1 MKNFLLKFIKQKNIN
16 LNTNLKFENLK
27 KKYEIKKIFNIFSND
42 LNNCQIR
49 FIGGCVRK
57 ALSNENVDDI
67 DLAVD
72 LTPEEVKL
80 ILKNN
85 NIKFFETGIEH
96 GTITAKINNEKF
108 EITSLRRDIKSYGR
122 HADVEFTKKWYEDA
136 ARRDFSINC
145 IYADLEGNLYD
156 PFEGKKDLKNGKVK
170 FIGNAEN
177 RIREDYLRVLRYI
190 RFFLDYSNQPH
201 DLDIQKQIL
210 KNISGI
216 NKISKER
223 LLSELEK
230 IFKSKNIFKINDDE
244 FLVKILNL
252 VFPELKNIRL
262 LEKLNDQALEILQSK
277 DFLFWLSILIIDE
290 TDNTDYFLYK
300 YKLSNNDKRRMIRN
314 IASEHKKD
322 ENETSHYAEE
332 PNDFL
337 DQEELPQVK
346 EKLAESGEQRR
357 QALLRLGAR
366 ILDSDIGKKMDLNTF
381 ILNRIVIAEL
391 IKVNEL
397 EGVEKTEISEGINRY
412 TIGTYTSIQGAMLKL
427 NKLTNQGYKG
437 SYIISFYEGKQISIK
452 KAKQLIG
459 F

>member
-27 KKYEIKKIFNIFSND
+27 KKHEIKKIFNIFSND

-96 GTITAKINNEKF
+96 GTITAKINNEKL

-201 DLDIQKQIL
+201 DLDIQKKIL

-223 LLSELEK
+223 LLNELEK

-252 VFPELKNIRL
+252 VFPELKNIHL

-300 YKLSNNDKRRMIRN
+300 YKLSNNDKKRIKFLYQN
-314 IASEHKKD
+314 YPKLSDNNFFSEKNFHKLVYYNDKSLVIDLIDFKICVSKKD
-322 ENETSHYAEE
+322 ITKMIKLKKLIIETNKPIFPIKAKNLIEE
-332 PNDFL
+332 YNLKEGKELGTKLKKIEDVWVQNNFKITN
-337 DQEELPQVK
+337 QEV
-346 EKLAESGEQRR
+346 
-357 QALLRLGAR
+357 
-366 ILDSDIGKKMDLNTF
+366 
-381 ILNRIVIAEL
+381 NRI
-391 IKVNEL
+391 
-397 EGVEKTEISEGINRY
+397 IN
-412 TIGTYTSIQGAMLKL
+412 
-427 NKLTNQGYKG
+427 N
-437 SYIISFYEGKQISIK
+437 
-452 KAKQLIG
+452 
-459 F
+459 

>member
-16 LNTNLKFENLK
+16 LNTNIKFENLK

-57 ALSNENVDDI
+57 ALSNENIDDI

-96 GTITAKINNEKF
+96 GTITAKINNEKL

-201 DLDIQKQIL
+201 DLDIQKKIL

-223 LLSELEK
+223 LLNELEK

-252 VFPELKNIRL
+252 VFPELKNIHL

-300 YKLSNNDKRRMIRN
+300 YKLSNNDKKRVKFLYQN
-314 IASEHKKD
+314 YPKLSDNNFFSEKNFHKLVYYNDKSLVIDLIDFKICVSKKD
-322 ENETSHYAEE
+322 ITKMIKLKKLIIETNKPIFPIKAKNLIDEYNLKEGRE
-332 PNDFL
+332 LGTKLKKIEDVWVQNNFKITN
-337 DQEELPQVK
+337 QEV
-346 EKLAESGEQRR
+346 
-357 QALLRLGAR
+357 
-366 ILDSDIGKKMDLNTF
+366 
-381 ILNRIVIAEL
+381 NRI
-391 IKVNEL
+391 
-397 EGVEKTEISEGINRY
+397 IN
-412 TIGTYTSIQGAMLKL
+412 
-427 NKLTNQGYKG
+427 N
-437 SYIISFYEGKQISIK
+437 
-452 KAKQLIG
+452 
-459 F
+459 

>member
-57 ALSNENVDDI
+57 ALSNENIDDI

-96 GTITAKINNEKF
+96 GTITAKINNEKL

-201 DLDIQKQIL
+201 DLDIQKKIL

-230 IFKSKNIFKINDDE
+230 IFRSKNIFKINDDE
-244 FLVKILNL
+244 FLKKILNL
-252 VFPELKNIRL
+252 VFPELKNIHL

-300 YKLSNNDKRRMIRN
+300 YKLSNIDKRRIKFLYQN
-314 IASEHKKD
+314 YQNLSDNNFFSEKNLHKLVYYNDKSLVIDLIDFKICVSKKD
-322 ENETSHYAEE
+322 ITKMIKLKKSIIETNKPIFPIKAKNLIEE
-332 PNDFL
+332 YNLKEGKELGTKLKKIEDIWVQNNFKITN
-337 DQEELPQVK
+337 QEV
-346 EKLAESGEQRR
+346 
-357 QALLRLGAR
+357 
-366 ILDSDIGKKMDLNTF
+366 
-381 ILNRIVIAEL
+381 NRI
-391 IKVNEL
+391 
-397 EGVEKTEISEGINRY
+397 IN
-412 TIGTYTSIQGAMLKL
+412 
-427 NKLTNQGYKG
+427 N
-437 SYIISFYEGKQISIK
+437 
-452 KAKQLIG
+452 
-459 F
+459 

>member
-57 ALSNENVDDI
+57 ALSNENIDDI

-96 GTITAKINNEKF
+96 GTITAKINNEKL

-201 DLDIQKQIL
+201 DLDIQKKIL

-223 LLSELEK
+223 LLNELEK

-252 VFPELKNIRL
+252 VFPELKNIHL
-262 LEKLNDQALEILQSK
+262 LKKLNDQALEILQSK

-300 YKLSNNDKRRMIRN
+300 YKLSNSDKKRIKFLYQNYPKLSDNNFFSEKNFHKLVYYNDKSLVIDL
-314 IASEHKKD
+314 IDFKICVSKKD
-322 ENETSHYAEE
+322 ITKMIKLKKLIIETNKPIFPIKAKNLIDEYNLKEGRE
-332 PNDFL
+332 LGTKLKKIEDVWVQNNFKITN
-337 DQEELPQVK
+337 QEV
-346 EKLAESGEQRR
+346 
-357 QALLRLGAR
+357 
-366 ILDSDIGKKMDLNTF
+366 
-381 ILNRIVIAEL
+381 NRI
-391 IKVNEL
+391 
-397 EGVEKTEISEGINRY
+397 IN
-412 TIGTYTSIQGAMLKL
+412 
-427 NKLTNQGYKG
+427 N
-437 SYIISFYEGKQISIK
+437 
-452 KAKQLIG
+452 
-459 F
+459 

>member
-27 KKYEIKKIFNIFSND
+27 KKYEIKKIFNIFSNN

-57 ALSNENVDDI
+57 ALSNENIDDI

-96 GTITAKINNEKF
+96 GTITAKINNEKL

-201 DLDIQKQIL
+201 DLDIQKKIL

-223 LLSELEK
+223 LLNELEK

-252 VFPELKNIRL
+252 VFPELKNIHL

-290 TDNTDYFLYK
+290 TDNADYFLYK
-300 YKLSNNDKRRMIRN
+300 YKLSNNDKKRIKFLYQN
-314 IASEHKKD
+314 YPKLSDSNFFSEKNFHKLVYYNDKSLVIDLIDFKICVSKKD
-322 ENETSHYAEE
+322 ITKMIKLKKLIIETNKPIFPIKAKNLIEE
-332 PNDFL
+332 YNLKEGKELGTKLKKIEDIWVQNNFKITN
-337 DQEELPQVK
+337 QEV
-346 EKLAESGEQRR
+346 
-357 QALLRLGAR
+357 
-366 ILDSDIGKKMDLNTF
+366 
-381 ILNRIVIAEL
+381 NRI
-391 IKVNEL
+391 
-397 EGVEKTEISEGINRY
+397 IN
-412 TIGTYTSIQGAMLKL
+412 
-427 NKLTNQGYKG
+427 N
-437 SYIISFYEGKQISIK
+437 
-452 KAKQLIG
+452 
-459 F
+459 

>member
-57 ALSNENVDDI
+57 ALSNENIDDI

-96 GTITAKINNEKF
+96 GTITAKINNEKL

-201 DLDIQKQIL
+201 DLDIQKKIL

-223 LLSELEK
+223 LLNELEK

-252 VFPELKNIRL
+252 VFPELKNIHL
-262 LEKLNDQALEILQSK
+262 LKKLNDQALEILQSK

-300 YKLSNNDKRRMIRN
+300 YKLSNNDKKRVKFLYQN
-314 IASEHKKD
+314 YPKLSDNNFFSEKNFHKLVYYNDKSLVIDLIDFKICVSKKD
-322 ENETSHYAEE
+322 ITKMIKLKKLIIETNKPIFPIKAKNLIEE
-332 PNDFL
+332 YNLKEGRELGTKLKKIEDVWVQNNFKITN
-337 DQEELPQVK
+337 QEV
-346 EKLAESGEQRR
+346 
-357 QALLRLGAR
+357 
-366 ILDSDIGKKMDLNTF
+366 
-381 ILNRIVIAEL
+381 NRI
-391 IKVNEL
+391 
-397 EGVEKTEISEGINRY
+397 IN
-412 TIGTYTSIQGAMLKL
+412 
-427 NKLTNQGYKG
+427 N
-437 SYIISFYEGKQISIK
+437 
-452 KAKQLIG
+452 
-459 F
+459 

>member
-201 DLDIQKQIL
+201 DLDIQKKIL

-223 LLSELEK
+223 LLNELEK
-230 IFKSKNIFKINDDE
+230 IFRSKNIFKINDDE
-244 FLVKILNL
+244 FLKKILHL
-252 VFPELKNIRL
+252 VFPELKNIHL

-300 YKLSNNDKRRMIRN
+300 YKLSNNDKKRIKFLYQN
-314 IASEHKKD
+314 YPNLSDNNFFSEKNFHKLVYYNDKSLVIDLIDFKICVSKKD
-322 ENETSHYAEE
+322 ITKMIKLKKLIIETNKPIFPIKAKNLIEE
-332 PNDFL
+332 YNLKEGKELGTKLKKIEDIWVQNNFKITN
-337 DQEELPQVK
+337 QEV
-346 EKLAESGEQRR
+346 
-357 QALLRLGAR
+357 
-366 ILDSDIGKKMDLNTF
+366 
-381 ILNRIVIAEL
+381 NRI
-391 IKVNEL
+391 
-397 EGVEKTEISEGINRY
+397 IN
-412 TIGTYTSIQGAMLKL
+412 
-427 NKLTNQGYKG
+427 N
-437 SYIISFYEGKQISIK
+437 
-452 KAKQLIG
+452 
-459 F
+459 

>member
-57 ALSNENVDDI
+57 ALSNENIDDI

-96 GTITAKINNEKF
+96 GTITAKINNEKL

-201 DLDIQKQIL
+201 DLDIQKKIL

-223 LLSELEK
+223 LLNELEK

-252 VFPELKNIRL
+252 VFPELKNIHL

-300 YKLSNNDKRRMIRN
+300 YKLSNNDKKRIKFLYQN
-314 IASEHKKD
+314 YPKLSDNNFFSEKNFHKLVYYNDKSLVIDLIDFKICVSKKD
-322 ENETSHYAEE
+322 ITKMIKLKKLIIETNKPIFPIKAKNLIEE
-332 PNDFL
+332 YNLKEGRELGTKLKKIEDVWVQNNFKITN
-337 DQEELPQVK
+337 QEV
-346 EKLAESGEQRR
+346 
-357 QALLRLGAR
+357 
-366 ILDSDIGKKMDLNTF
+366 
-381 ILNRIVIAEL
+381 NRI
-391 IKVNEL
+391 
-397 EGVEKTEISEGINRY
+397 IN
-412 TIGTYTSIQGAMLKL
+412 
-427 NKLTNQGYKG
+427 N
-437 SYIISFYEGKQISIK
+437 
-452 KAKQLIG
+452 
-459 F
+459 

>member
-85 NIKFFETGIEH
+85 KIKFFETGIEH

-201 DLDIQKQIL
+201 DLDIQKKIL

-223 LLSELEK
+223 LLNELEK
-230 IFKSKNIFKINDDE
+230 IFRSKNIFKINDDE

-300 YKLSNNDKRRMIRN
+300 YKLSNNDKKRIKFLYQN
-314 IASEHKKD
+314 YPKLSDNNFFSEKNFHKLVYYNDKSLVTDLIDFKICVSKKD
-322 ENETSHYAEE
+322 ITKMIKLKKLIIETNKPIFPIKAKS
-332 PNDFL
+332 
-337 DQEELPQVK
+337 
-346 EKLAESGEQRR
+346 
-357 QALLRLGAR
+357 
-366 ILDSDIGKKMDLNTF
+366 
-381 ILNRIVIAEL
+381 L
-391 IKVNEL
+391 IKEYNLKEGREL
-397 EGVEKTEISEGINRY
+397 
-412 TIGTYTSIQGAMLKL
+412 GTKLKKIEDAWVQ
-427 NKLTNQGYKG
+427 NNFKITNQDVNK
-437 SYIISFYEGKQISIK
+437 IINN
-452 KAKQLIG
+452 
-459 F
+459 

>member
-57 ALSNENVDDI
+57 ALSNENIDDI

-96 GTITAKINNEKF
+96 GTITAKINNEKL

-122 HADVEFTKKWYEDA
+122 HADVEFTNKWYEDA

-201 DLDIQKQIL
+201 DLDIQKKIL

-223 LLSELEK
+223 LLNELEK

-252 VFPELKNIRL
+252 VFPELKNIHI

-300 YKLSNNDKRRMIRN
+300 YKLSNNDKKRIKFLYQN
-314 IASEHKKD
+314 YPKLSDNNFFSEKNFHKLVYYNDKSLVIDLIDFKICVSKKD
-322 ENETSHYAEE
+322 ITKMIKLKKLIIETNKPIFPIKAKNLIEE
-332 PNDFL
+332 YNLKEGRELGTKLKKIEDVWVQNNFKITN
-337 DQEELPQVK
+337 QEV
-346 EKLAESGEQRR
+346 
-357 QALLRLGAR
+357 
-366 ILDSDIGKKMDLNTF
+366 
-381 ILNRIVIAEL
+381 NRI
-391 IKVNEL
+391 
-397 EGVEKTEISEGINRY
+397 IN
-412 TIGTYTSIQGAMLKL
+412 
-427 NKLTNQGYKG
+427 N
-437 SYIISFYEGKQISIK
+437 
-452 KAKQLIG
+452 
-459 F
+459 

>member
-27 KKYEIKKIFNIFSND
+27 KKYEIKKIFNIFSNN

-57 ALSNENVDDI
+57 ALSNENIDDI

-96 GTITAKINNEKF
+96 GTITAKINDEKL

-201 DLDIQKQIL
+201 DLDIQKKIL

-223 LLSELEK
+223 LLNELEK

-252 VFPELKNIRL
+252 VFPELKNIHL
-262 LEKLNDQALEILQSK
+262 LEKFNDQALEILQSK

-300 YKLSNNDKRRMIRN
+300 YKLSNNDKKRVKFLYQN
-314 IASEHKKD
+314 YPKLSDNNFFSEKNFHKLVYYNDKSLVIDLIDFKICVSKKD
-322 ENETSHYAEE
+322 ITKMIKLKKLIIETNKPIFPIKAKNLIEE
-332 PNDFL
+332 YNLKEGRELGTKLKKIEDLWVQNNFKITN
-337 DQEELPQVK
+337 QEV
-346 EKLAESGEQRR
+346 
-357 QALLRLGAR
+357 
-366 ILDSDIGKKMDLNTF
+366 
-381 ILNRIVIAEL
+381 NRI
-391 IKVNEL
+391 
-397 EGVEKTEISEGINRY
+397 IN
-412 TIGTYTSIQGAMLKL
+412 
-427 NKLTNQGYKG
+427 N
-437 SYIISFYEGKQISIK
+437 
-452 KAKQLIG
+452 
-459 F
+459 

>member
-57 ALSNENVDDI
+57 ALSNENIDDI

-96 GTITAKINNEKF
+96 GTITAKINNEKL

-170 FIGNAEN
+170 FIGNVEN

-201 DLDIQKQIL
+201 DLDIQKKIL

-223 LLSELEK
+223 LLNELEK
-230 IFKSKNIFKINDDE
+230 IFKSKNFFKINDDE

-252 VFPELKNIRL
+252 VFPELKNIHL

-300 YKLSNNDKRRMIRN
+300 YKLSNNDKKRIKFLYQN
-314 IASEHKKD
+314 YPKLSDNNFFSEKNFHKLVYYNDKSLVIDLIDFKICVSKKD
-322 ENETSHYAEE
+322 ITKMIKLKKLIIETNKPIFPIKAKNLIEE
-332 PNDFL
+332 YNLKEGKELGTKLKKIEDIWVQNNFKITN
-337 DQEELPQVK
+337 QEV
-346 EKLAESGEQRR
+346 
-357 QALLRLGAR
+357 
-366 ILDSDIGKKMDLNTF
+366 
-381 ILNRIVIAEL
+381 NRI
-391 IKVNEL
+391 
-397 EGVEKTEISEGINRY
+397 IN
-412 TIGTYTSIQGAMLKL
+412 
-427 NKLTNQGYKG
+427 N
-437 SYIISFYEGKQISIK
+437 
-452 KAKQLIG
+452 
-459 F
+459 

>member
-57 ALSNENVDDI
+57 ALSNENIDDI

-201 DLDIQKQIL
+201 DLDIQKKIL

-223 LLSELEK
+223 LLNELEK

-252 VFPELKNIRL
+252 VFPELKNIHL

-300 YKLSNNDKRRMIRN
+300 YKLSNNDKKRIKFLYQN
-314 IASEHKKD
+314 YPKLSDNNFFSEKNFHKLVYYNDKLLVIDLIDFKICVSKKD
-322 ENETSHYAEE
+322 ITKMIKLKKLIIETNKPIFPIKAKNLIEE
-332 PNDFL
+332 YNLKEGRELGTKLKKIEDVWVQNNFKITN
-337 DQEELPQVK
+337 QEV
-346 EKLAESGEQRR
+346 
-357 QALLRLGAR
+357 
-366 ILDSDIGKKMDLNTF
+366 
-381 ILNRIVIAEL
+381 NRI
-391 IKVNEL
+391 
-397 EGVEKTEISEGINRY
+397 IN
-412 TIGTYTSIQGAMLKL
+412 
-427 NKLTNQGYKG
+427 N
-437 SYIISFYEGKQISIK
+437 
-452 KAKQLIG
+452 
-459 F
+459 

>member
-57 ALSNENVDDI
+57 ALSNENIDDI

-96 GTITAKINNEKF
+96 GTITAKINNEKL

-170 FIGNAEN
+170 FIGYAEN

-201 DLDIQKQIL
+201 DLDIQKKIL

-223 LLSELEK
+223 LLNELEK

-252 VFPELKNIRL
+252 VFPELKNIHL
-262 LEKLNDQALEILQSK
+262 LKKLNDQALEILQSK

-300 YKLSNNDKRRMIRN
+300 YKLSNNDKKRIKFLYHN
-314 IASEHKKD
+314 YSNLSDNSFFSEKNFHKLVYYNDKSLVIDLIDFKICVSKKD
-322 ENETSHYAEE
+322 ITKMIKLKNSIIETNKPIFPIKAKNLIEE
-332 PNDFL
+332 YNLKEGKELGTKLKKIEDTWVQNNFKITN
-337 DQEELPQVK
+337 QEV
-346 EKLAESGEQRR
+346 
-357 QALLRLGAR
+357 
-366 ILDSDIGKKMDLNTF
+366 
-381 ILNRIVIAEL
+381 NRI
-391 IKVNEL
+391 
-397 EGVEKTEISEGINRY
+397 IN
-412 TIGTYTSIQGAMLKL
+412 
-427 NKLTNQGYKG
+427 N
-437 SYIISFYEGKQISIK
+437 
-452 KAKQLIG
+452 
-459 F
+459 

>member
-57 ALSNENVDDI
+57 ALSNENIDDI

-96 GTITAKINNEKF
+96 GTITAKINNEKL

-201 DLDIQKQIL
+201 DLDIQKKIL

-230 IFKSKNIFKINDDE
+230 IFRSKNIFKINDDE
-244 FLVKILNL
+244 FLKKILNL
-252 VFPELKNIRL
+252 VFPELKNIHL

-300 YKLSNNDKRRMIRN
+300 YKLSNNDKKRIKFLYQN
-314 IASEHKKD
+314 YPNLSDNNFFSEKNFHKLVYYNDKSLVIDLIDFKICVSKKD
-322 ENETSHYAEE
+322 ITKMIKLKNSIIETNKPIFPIKAKNLIEE
-332 PNDFL
+332 YNLKEGKELGTKLKKIEDIWVQNNFKITN
-337 DQEELPQVK
+337 QEV
-346 EKLAESGEQRR
+346 
-357 QALLRLGAR
+357 
-366 ILDSDIGKKMDLNTF
+366 
-381 ILNRIVIAEL
+381 NRI
-391 IKVNEL
+391 
-397 EGVEKTEISEGINRY
+397 IN
-412 TIGTYTSIQGAMLKL
+412 
-427 NKLTNQGYKG
+427 N
-437 SYIISFYEGKQISIK
+437 
-452 KAKQLIG
+452 
-459 F
+459 

>member
-57 ALSNENVDDI
+57 ALSNENIDDI

-145 IYADLEGNLYD
+145 IYSDLEGNLYD

-201 DLDIQKQIL
+201 DLDIQKKIL

-230 IFKSKNIFKINDDE
+230 IFRSKNIFKINDDE
-244 FLVKILNL
+244 FLKKILHL
-252 VFPELKNIRL
+252 VFPELKNIHL

-300 YKLSNNDKRRMIRN
+300 YKLSNNDKKRIKFLYQN
-314 IASEHKKD
+314 YPKLSDNNFFSEKNFHKLVYYNDKSLVIDLIDFKICVSKKD
-322 ENETSHYAEE
+322 ITKMIKLKKLIIETNKPIFPIKAKNLIEE
-332 PNDFL
+332 YNLKEGRELGTKLKKIEDVWVQNNFKITN
-337 DQEELPQVK
+337 QEV
-346 EKLAESGEQRR
+346 
-357 QALLRLGAR
+357 
-366 ILDSDIGKKMDLNTF
+366 
-381 ILNRIVIAEL
+381 NRI
-391 IKVNEL
+391 
-397 EGVEKTEISEGINRY
+397 IN
-412 TIGTYTSIQGAMLKL
+412 
-427 NKLTNQGYKG
+427 N
-437 SYIISFYEGKQISIK
+437 
-452 KAKQLIG
+452 
-459 F
+459 

>member
-27 KKYEIKKIFNIFSND
+27 KKNEIKKIFNIFSND

-57 ALSNENVDDI
+57 ALSNENIDDI

-96 GTITAKINNEKF
+96 GTITAKINNEKL

-170 FIGNAEN
+170 FIGNVEN

-201 DLDIQKQIL
+201 DLDIQKKIL

-223 LLSELEK
+223 LLNELEK

-252 VFPELKNIRL
+252 VFPELKNVHL
-262 LEKLNDQALEILQSK
+262 LKKLNDQALEILQSK

-300 YKLSNNDKRRMIRN
+300 YKLSNNDKKRIKFLYHN
-314 IASEHKKD
+314 YPKLSDYNFFSEKNFHKLVYYNDKSLVIDLIDFKICVSKKD
-322 ENETSHYAEE
+322 ITKMIKLKKLIIETNKPIFPIKAKNLIEE
-332 PNDFL
+332 YNLKEGRELGTKLKKIEDVWVQNNFKITN
-337 DQEELPQVK
+337 QEV
-346 EKLAESGEQRR
+346 
-357 QALLRLGAR
+357 
-366 ILDSDIGKKMDLNTF
+366 
-381 ILNRIVIAEL
+381 NRI
-391 IKVNEL
+391 
-397 EGVEKTEISEGINRY
+397 IN
-412 TIGTYTSIQGAMLKL
+412 
-427 NKLTNQGYKG
+427 N
-437 SYIISFYEGKQISIK
+437 
-452 KAKQLIG
+452 
-459 F
+459 

>member
-57 ALSNENVDDI
+57 ALSNENIDDI

-96 GTITAKINNEKF
+96 GTITAKINNEKL

-170 FIGNAEN
+170 FIGNVEN

-201 DLDIQKQIL
+201 DLDIQKKIL

-230 IFKSKNIFKINDDE
+230 IFRSKNIFKINDDE
-244 FLVKILNL
+244 FLKKILNL
-252 VFPELKNIRL
+252 VFPELKNIHL

-300 YKLSNNDKRRMIRN
+300 YKLSNNDKKRIIFLYQN
-314 IASEHKKD
+314 YPNLSDNNFFSEKNFHKLVYYNDKSLVIDLIDFKICISKKD
-322 ENETSHYAEE
+322 ITKMIKLKNLIIETNKPIFPIKAKNLIEE
-332 PNDFL
+332 YNLKEGKELGTKLKKIEDIWVQNNFKITN
-337 DQEELPQVK
+337 QEV
-346 EKLAESGEQRR
+346 
-357 QALLRLGAR
+357 
-366 ILDSDIGKKMDLNTF
+366 
-381 ILNRIVIAEL
+381 NRI
-391 IKVNEL
+391 
-397 EGVEKTEISEGINRY
+397 IN
-412 TIGTYTSIQGAMLKL
+412 
-427 NKLTNQGYKG
+427 N
-437 SYIISFYEGKQISIK
+437 
-452 KAKQLIG
+452 
-459 F
+459 

>member
-57 ALSNENVDDI
+57 ALSNENIDDI

-96 GTITAKINNEKF
+96 GTITAKINNEKL

-201 DLDIQKQIL
+201 DLDIQKKIL

-223 LLSELEK
+223 LLNELEK

-252 VFPELKNIRL
+252 VFPELKNIHL

-300 YKLSNNDKRRMIRN
+300 YKLSNNDKKRIKFLYQN
-314 IASEHKKD
+314 YPKLSDNNFFSEKNFHKLVYYNDKSLVIDLIDFKICVSKKD
-322 ENETSHYAEE
+322 ITKMIKLKNSIIETNKPIFPIKAKNLIEE
-332 PNDFL
+332 YNL
-337 DQEELPQVK
+337 KEGKELGTT
-346 EKLAESGEQRR
+346 L
-357 QALLRLGAR
+357 
-366 ILDSDIGKKMDLNTF
+366 KKIEDLWVQNNFKITNKDV
-381 ILNRIVIAEL
+381 NRI
-391 IKVNEL
+391 
-397 EGVEKTEISEGINRY
+397 IN
-412 TIGTYTSIQGAMLKL
+412 
-427 NKLTNQGYKG
+427 N
-437 SYIISFYEGKQISIK
+437 
-452 KAKQLIG
+452 
-459 F
+459 

>member
-57 ALSNENVDDI
+57 ALSNENIDDI

-201 DLDIQKQIL
+201 DLDIQKKIL

-223 LLSELEK
+223 LLNELEK

-252 VFPELKNIRL
+252 VFPELKNIHL

-300 YKLSNNDKRRMIRN
+300 YKLSNNDKKRIKFLYQN
-314 IASEHKKD
+314 YPKLSDNNFFSEKNFHKLVYYNDKSLVIDLIDFKICVSKKD
-322 ENETSHYAEE
+322 ITKMIKLKNSIIETNKPIFPIKAKNLIEE
-332 PNDFL
+332 YNLKEGKELGTKLKKIEDIWVQNNFKITN
-337 DQEELPQVK
+337 QEV
-346 EKLAESGEQRR
+346 
-357 QALLRLGAR
+357 
-366 ILDSDIGKKMDLNTF
+366 
-381 ILNRIVIAEL
+381 NRI
-391 IKVNEL
+391 
-397 EGVEKTEISEGINRY
+397 IN
-412 TIGTYTSIQGAMLKL
+412 
-427 NKLTNQGYKG
+427 N
-437 SYIISFYEGKQISIK
+437 
-452 KAKQLIG
+452 
-459 F
+459 

>member
-57 ALSNENVDDI
+57 ALSNENIDDI

-96 GTITAKINNEKF
+96 GTITAKINNEKL

-201 DLDIQKQIL
+201 DLDIQKKIL

-223 LLSELEK
+223 LLNELEK

-252 VFPELKNIRL
+252 VFPELKNIHL

-300 YKLSNNDKRRMIRN
+300 YKLSNNDKKRIIFLYQN
-314 IASEHKKD
+314 YPNLSDNNFFSEKNFHKLVYYNDKSLVIDLIDFKICVSKKD
-322 ENETSHYAEE
+322 ITKMIKLKNSIIETNKPIFPIKAKNLIEE
-332 PNDFL
+332 YNLKEGKELGTKLKKIEDIWVQNNFKITN
-337 DQEELPQVK
+337 QEV
-346 EKLAESGEQRR
+346 
-357 QALLRLGAR
+357 
-366 ILDSDIGKKMDLNTF
+366 
-381 ILNRIVIAEL
+381 NRI
-391 IKVNEL
+391 
-397 EGVEKTEISEGINRY
+397 IN
-412 TIGTYTSIQGAMLKL
+412 
-427 NKLTNQGYKG
+427 N
-437 SYIISFYEGKQISIK
+437 
-452 KAKQLIG
+452 
-459 F
+459 

>member
-156 PFEGKKDLKNGKVK
+156 PFEGKKDLKNGKIK

-201 DLDIQKQIL
+201 DLDIQKKIL

-230 IFKSKNIFKINDDE
+230 IFRSKNIFKINDDE
-244 FLVKILNL
+244 FLKKILHL
-252 VFPELKNIRL
+252 VFPELKNIHL

-300 YKLSNNDKRRMIRN
+300 YKLSNNDKKRIKFLYQN
-314 IASEHKKD
+314 YPNLSDNNFFSEKNFHKLVYYNDKSLVIDLIDFKICVSKKD
-322 ENETSHYAEE
+322 ITKMIKLKNSIIETNKPIFPIKAKNLIEE
-332 PNDFL
+332 YNLKEGKELGTKLKKIEDVWVQNNFKITN
-337 DQEELPQVK
+337 QEV
-346 EKLAESGEQRR
+346 
-357 QALLRLGAR
+357 
-366 ILDSDIGKKMDLNTF
+366 
-381 ILNRIVIAEL
+381 NRI
-391 IKVNEL
+391 
-397 EGVEKTEISEGINRY
+397 IN
-412 TIGTYTSIQGAMLKL
+412 
-427 NKLTNQGYKG
+427 N
-437 SYIISFYEGKQISIK
+437 
-452 KAKQLIG
+452 
-459 F
+459 

>member
-57 ALSNENVDDI
+57 ALSNENIDDI

-96 GTITAKINNEKF
+96 GTITAKINNEKL

-201 DLDIQKQIL
+201 DLDIQKKIL

-223 LLSELEK
+223 LLNELEK

-252 VFPELKNIRL
+252 VFPELKNIHL

-300 YKLSNNDKRRMIRN
+300 YKLSNNDKKRIKFLYQN
-314 IASEHKKD
+314 YPKLSDNNFFSEKNFHKLVYYNDKSLVIDLIDFKICVSKKD
-322 ENETSHYAEE
+322 ITKMIKLKKLIIETNKPIFPIKAKNLIEE
-332 PNDFL
+332 YNLKEGKELGTKLKKIEDIWVQNNFKITN
-337 DQEELPQVK
+337 QEV
-346 EKLAESGEQRR
+346 
-357 QALLRLGAR
+357 
-366 ILDSDIGKKMDLNTF
+366 
-381 ILNRIVIAEL
+381 NRI
-391 IKVNEL
+391 
-397 EGVEKTEISEGINRY
+397 IN
-412 TIGTYTSIQGAMLKL
+412 
-427 NKLTNQGYKG
+427 N
-437 SYIISFYEGKQISIK
+437 
-452 KAKQLIG
+452 
-459 F
+459 

>member
-57 ALSNENVDDI
+57 ALSNENIDDI

-96 GTITAKINNEKF
+96 GTITAKINNEKL

-190 RFFLDYSNQPH
+190 RFFLDYSKQPH
-201 DLDIQKQIL
+201 DLDIQKKIL

-230 IFKSKNIFKINDDE
+230 IFRSKNIFKINDDE
-244 FLVKILNL
+244 FLKKILNL
-252 VFPELKNIRL
+252 VFPELKNIHL

-300 YKLSNNDKRRMIRN
+300 YKLSNNDKRRIKFLYQN
-314 IASEHKKD
+314 YPNLSDNNFFSEKNFHKLVYYNDKSLVIDLIDFKICVSKKD
-322 ENETSHYAEE
+322 ITKMIKLKKLIIETNKPIFPIKAKNLIEE
-332 PNDFL
+332 YNLKEGRELGTKLKKIEDVWVQNNFKITN
-337 DQEELPQVK
+337 QEV
-346 EKLAESGEQRR
+346 
-357 QALLRLGAR
+357 
-366 ILDSDIGKKMDLNTF
+366 
-381 ILNRIVIAEL
+381 NRI
-391 IKVNEL
+391 
-397 EGVEKTEISEGINRY
+397 IN
-412 TIGTYTSIQGAMLKL
+412 
-427 NKLTNQGYKG
+427 N
-437 SYIISFYEGKQISIK
+437 
-452 KAKQLIG
+452 
-459 F
+459 

>member
-27 KKYEIKKIFNIFSND
+27 KKYEIKKIFNIFSNN

-57 ALSNENVDDI
+57 ALSNENIDDI

-96 GTITAKINNEKF
+96 GTITAKINNEKL

-201 DLDIQKQIL
+201 DLDIQKKIL

-230 IFKSKNIFKINDDE
+230 IFRSKNIFKINDDE
-244 FLVKILNL
+244 FLKKILHL
-252 VFPELKNIRL
+252 VFPELKNIYL

-277 DFLFWLSILIIDE
+277 DFLFWLSMLIIDE

-300 YKLSNNDKRRMIRN
+300 YKLSNNDKRRIKFLYQN
-314 IASEHKKD
+314 YPNLSDNNFFSEKNLHKLVYYNDKSLVIDLIDFKICVSKKD
-322 ENETSHYAEE
+322 ITKMIKLKKLIIETNKPIFPIKAKNLIEE
-332 PNDFL
+332 YNLKEGRELGTKLKKIEDVWVQNNFKITN
-337 DQEELPQVK
+337 QEV
-346 EKLAESGEQRR
+346 
-357 QALLRLGAR
+357 
-366 ILDSDIGKKMDLNTF
+366 
-381 ILNRIVIAEL
+381 NRI
-391 IKVNEL
+391 
-397 EGVEKTEISEGINRY
+397 IN
-412 TIGTYTSIQGAMLKL
+412 
-427 NKLTNQGYKG
+427 N
-437 SYIISFYEGKQISIK
+437 
-452 KAKQLIG
+452 
-459 F
+459 

>member
-57 ALSNENVDDI
+57 ALSNENIDDI

-85 NIKFFETGIEH
+85 NIKFFETGIKH

-201 DLDIQKQIL
+201 DLDIQKKIL

-223 LLSELEK
+223 LLNELEK

-252 VFPELKNIRL
+252 VFPELKNIHL
-262 LEKLNDQALEILQSK
+262 LKQLNDQALEILQSK

-300 YKLSNNDKRRMIRN
+300 YKLSNNDKKRIKFLYQN
-314 IASEHKKD
+314 YPKLSDNNFFSEKNFHKLVYYNDKSLVIDLIDFKICVSKKD
-322 ENETSHYAEE
+322 ITKMIKLKKLIIETNKPIFPIKAKNLIEE
-332 PNDFL
+332 YNLKEGRELGTKLKKIEDVWVQNNFKITN
-337 DQEELPQVK
+337 QEV
-346 EKLAESGEQRR
+346 
-357 QALLRLGAR
+357 
-366 ILDSDIGKKMDLNTF
+366 
-381 ILNRIVIAEL
+381 NRI
-391 IKVNEL
+391 
-397 EGVEKTEISEGINRY
+397 IN
-412 TIGTYTSIQGAMLKL
+412 
-427 NKLTNQGYKG
+427 N
-437 SYIISFYEGKQISIK
+437 
-452 KAKQLIG
+452 
-459 F
+459 

>member
-57 ALSNENVDDI
+57 ALSNENIDDI

-96 GTITAKINNEKF
+96 GTITAKINNEKL

-156 PFEGKKDLKNGKVK
+156 PFEGKKDLKNGKIK
-170 FIGNAEN
+170 FIGNVEN

-201 DLDIQKQIL
+201 DLDIQKKIL

-223 LLSELEK
+223 LLNELEK

-252 VFPELKNIRL
+252 VFPELKNIHL

-300 YKLSNNDKRRMIRN
+300 YKLSNNDKKRIKFLYQN
-314 IASEHKKD
+314 YPKLSDNNFFSEKNFHKLVYYNDKSLVVDLIDFKICVSKKD
-322 ENETSHYAEE
+322 ITKMIKLKKLIIETNKPIFPIKAKNLIEE
-332 PNDFL
+332 YNLKEGRELGTKLKKIEDVWVQNNFKITN
-337 DQEELPQVK
+337 QEV
-346 EKLAESGEQRR
+346 
-357 QALLRLGAR
+357 
-366 ILDSDIGKKMDLNTF
+366 
-381 ILNRIVIAEL
+381 NRI
-391 IKVNEL
+391 
-397 EGVEKTEISEGINRY
+397 IN
-412 TIGTYTSIQGAMLKL
+412 
-427 NKLTNQGYKG
+427 N
-437 SYIISFYEGKQISIK
+437 
-452 KAKQLIG
+452 
-459 F
+459 

>member
-42 LNNCQIR
+42 LNSCQIR

-57 ALSNENVDDI
+57 ALSNENIDDI

-96 GTITAKINNEKF
+96 GTITAKINNEKL

-201 DLDIQKQIL
+201 DLDIQKKIL
-210 KNISGI
+210 KNIYGI

-223 LLSELEK
+223 LLNELEK

-252 VFPELKNIRL
+252 VFPELKNIHL

-300 YKLSNNDKRRMIRN
+300 YKLSNNDKKRIKFLYQN
-314 IASEHKKD
+314 YPKLSDNNFFSEKNFHKLVYYNDKSLVIDLIDFKICVSKKD
-322 ENETSHYAEE
+322 ITKMIKLKNSIIEKNKPIFPIKAKNLIEE
-332 PNDFL
+332 YNLKEGKELGTKLKKIEDIWVQNNFKITN
-337 DQEELPQVK
+337 QEV
-346 EKLAESGEQRR
+346 
-357 QALLRLGAR
+357 
-366 ILDSDIGKKMDLNTF
+366 
-381 ILNRIVIAEL
+381 NRI
-391 IKVNEL
+391 
-397 EGVEKTEISEGINRY
+397 IN
-412 TIGTYTSIQGAMLKL
+412 
-427 NKLTNQGYKG
+427 N
-437 SYIISFYEGKQISIK
+437 
-452 KAKQLIG
+452 
-459 F
+459 

>member
-57 ALSNENVDDI
+57 ALSNENIDDI

-96 GTITAKINNEKF
+96 GTITAKINNEKL

-201 DLDIQKQIL
+201 DLNIQKKIL

-223 LLSELEK
+223 LLNELEK

-252 VFPELKNIRL
+252 VFPELKNIHL
-262 LEKLNDQALEILQSK
+262 LEKLNDQALEILRSK

-300 YKLSNNDKRRMIRN
+300 YKLSNNDKKRIKFLYHN
-314 IASEHKKD
+314 YSNLSDNNFFSEKNFHKLVYYNDKSLVIDLIDFKICVSKKD
-322 ENETSHYAEE
+322 ITKMIKLKNSIIETNKPIFPIKAKNLIEE
-332 PNDFL
+332 YNLKEGKELGTKLKKIEDIWVQNNFKITN
-337 DQEELPQVK
+337 QEV
-346 EKLAESGEQRR
+346 
-357 QALLRLGAR
+357 
-366 ILDSDIGKKMDLNTF
+366 
-381 ILNRIVIAEL
+381 NRI
-391 IKVNEL
+391 
-397 EGVEKTEISEGINRY
+397 IN
-412 TIGTYTSIQGAMLKL
+412 
-427 NKLTNQGYKG
+427 N
-437 SYIISFYEGKQISIK
+437 
-452 KAKQLIG
+452 
-459 F
+459 

>member
-57 ALSNENVDDI
+57 ALSNENIDDI

-96 GTITAKINNEKF
+96 GTITAKINNEKL

-201 DLDIQKQIL
+201 DLDIQKKIL

-223 LLSELEK
+223 LLNELEK
-230 IFKSKNIFKINDDE
+230 IFKSKNFFKINDDE

-252 VFPELKNIRL
+252 VFPELKNIHL

-300 YKLSNNDKRRMIRN
+300 YKLSNNDKKRIKFLYQN
-314 IASEHKKD
+314 YPKLSDSNFFSEKNFHKLVYYNDKSLVIDLIDFKICVSKKD
-322 ENETSHYAEE
+322 ITKMIKLKNSIIETNKPIFPIKAKNLIEE
-332 PNDFL
+332 YNL
-337 DQEELPQVK
+337 KEGRELGTKLKKIEDVWVQNNFKITNK
-346 EKLAESGEQRR
+346 EV
-357 QALLRLGAR
+357 
-366 ILDSDIGKKMDLNTF
+366 
-381 ILNRIVIAEL
+381 NRI
-391 IKVNEL
+391 
-397 EGVEKTEISEGINRY
+397 IN
-412 TIGTYTSIQGAMLKL
+412 
-427 NKLTNQGYKG
+427 N
-437 SYIISFYEGKQISIK
+437 
-452 KAKQLIG
+452 
-459 F
+459 

>member
-57 ALSNENVDDI
+57 ALSNENIDDI

-201 DLDIQKQIL
+201 DLDIQKKIL

-223 LLSELEK
+223 LLNELEK

-252 VFPELKNIRL
+252 VFPELKNIHL

-300 YKLSNNDKRRMIRN
+300 YKLSNNDKKRIIFLYQN
-314 IASEHKKD
+314 YPNLSDNNFFSEKNFHKLVYYNDKSLVIDLIDFKICVSKKD
-322 ENETSHYAEE
+322 ITKMIKLKKLIIETNKPIFPIKAKNLIEE
-332 PNDFL
+332 YNLKEGKELGTKLKKIEDIWVQNNFKITN
-337 DQEELPQVK
+337 QEV
-346 EKLAESGEQRR
+346 
-357 QALLRLGAR
+357 
-366 ILDSDIGKKMDLNTF
+366 
-381 ILNRIVIAEL
+381 NRI
-391 IKVNEL
+391 
-397 EGVEKTEISEGINRY
+397 IN
-412 TIGTYTSIQGAMLKL
+412 
-427 NKLTNQGYKG
+427 N
-437 SYIISFYEGKQISIK
+437 
-452 KAKQLIG
+452 
-459 F
+459 

>member
-57 ALSNENVDDI
+57 ALSNENIDDI

-96 GTITAKINNEKF
+96 GTITAKINNEKL

-170 FIGNAEN
+170 FIGNVEN

-201 DLDIQKQIL
+201 DLDIQKKIL

-223 LLSELEK
+223 LLNELEK

-252 VFPELKNIRL
+252 VFPELKNIHL
-262 LEKLNDQALEILQSK
+262 LKKLNDQALEILQSK

-300 YKLSNNDKRRMIRN
+300 YKLSNNDKKRIKFLYQN
-314 IASEHKKD
+314 YPKLSDNNFFSEKNFHKLVYYNDKSLVIDLIDFKICVSKKD
-322 ENETSHYAEE
+322 ITKMIKLKKLIIETNKPIFPIKAKNLIEE
-332 PNDFL
+332 YNL
-337 DQEELPQVK
+337 KEGKELGTTLKKIEDLWVQNNFKITNK
-346 EKLAESGEQRR
+346 EV
-357 QALLRLGAR
+357 
-366 ILDSDIGKKMDLNTF
+366 
-381 ILNRIVIAEL
+381 NRI
-391 IKVNEL
+391 
-397 EGVEKTEISEGINRY
+397 IN
-412 TIGTYTSIQGAMLKL
+412 
-427 NKLTNQGYKG
+427 N
-437 SYIISFYEGKQISIK
+437 
-452 KAKQLIG
+452 
-459 F
+459 

>member
-57 ALSNENVDDI
+57 ALSNENIDDI

-96 GTITAKINNEKF
+96 GTITAKINNEKL

-201 DLDIQKQIL
+201 DLDIQKKIL

-223 LLSELEK
+223 LLNELEK

-252 VFPELKNIRL
+252 VFPELKNIQL

-300 YKLSNNDKRRMIRN
+300 YKLSNNDKKRIKFLYQN
-314 IASEHKKD
+314 YPKLSDNNFFSEKNFHKLVYYNDKSLVIDLIDFKICVSKKD
-322 ENETSHYAEE
+322 ITKMIKLKKLIIETNKPIFPIKAKNLIEE
-332 PNDFL
+332 YNLKEGRELGTKLKKIEDVWVQNNFKITN
-337 DQEELPQVK
+337 QEV
-346 EKLAESGEQRR
+346 
-357 QALLRLGAR
+357 
-366 ILDSDIGKKMDLNTF
+366 
-381 ILNRIVIAEL
+381 NRI
-391 IKVNEL
+391 
-397 EGVEKTEISEGINRY
+397 IN
-412 TIGTYTSIQGAMLKL
+412 
-427 NKLTNQGYKG
+427 N
-437 SYIISFYEGKQISIK
+437 
-452 KAKQLIG
+452 
-459 F
+459 

>member
-27 KKYEIKKIFNIFSND
+27 KKYEIKKIFNIFSNN

-85 NIKFFETGIEH
+85 NIKFFETGIKH

-201 DLDIQKQIL
+201 DLDIQKKIL

-223 LLSELEK
+223 LLNELEK

-252 VFPELKNIRL
+252 VFPELKNIHL

-300 YKLSNNDKRRMIRN
+300 YKLSNNDKKRIKFLYQN
-314 IASEHKKD
+314 YPKLSDSNFFSEKNFHKLVYYNDKSLVIDLIDFKICVSKKD
-322 ENETSHYAEE
+322 ITKMIKLKNSIIETNKPIFPIKAKNLIEE
-332 PNDFL
+332 YNLKEGKELGTKLKKIEDVWVQNNFKITN
-337 DQEELPQVK
+337 QEV
-346 EKLAESGEQRR
+346 
-357 QALLRLGAR
+357 
-366 ILDSDIGKKMDLNTF
+366 
-381 ILNRIVIAEL
+381 NRI
-391 IKVNEL
+391 
-397 EGVEKTEISEGINRY
+397 IN
-412 TIGTYTSIQGAMLKL
+412 
-427 NKLTNQGYKG
+427 N
-437 SYIISFYEGKQISIK
+437 
-452 KAKQLIG
+452 
-459 F
+459 

>member
-57 ALSNENVDDI
+57 ALSNENIDDI

-96 GTITAKINNEKF
+96 GTITAKINNEKL

-201 DLDIQKQIL
+201 DLDIQKKIL

-223 LLSELEK
+223 LLNELEK

-252 VFPELKNIRL
+252 VFPELKNIHL

-300 YKLSNNDKRRMIRN
+300 YKLSNNDKKRIKFLYQN
-314 IASEHKKD
+314 YPKLNDNNFFSEKNFHKLVYYNDKSLVIDLIDFKICVSKKD
-322 ENETSHYAEE
+322 ITKMIKLKKLIIETNKPIFPIKAKNLIEE
-332 PNDFL
+332 YNLKEGKELGTKLKKIEDVWVQNNFKITN
-337 DQEELPQVK
+337 QEV
-346 EKLAESGEQRR
+346 
-357 QALLRLGAR
+357 
-366 ILDSDIGKKMDLNTF
+366 
-381 ILNRIVIAEL
+381 NRI
-391 IKVNEL
+391 
-397 EGVEKTEISEGINRY
+397 IN
-412 TIGTYTSIQGAMLKL
+412 
-427 NKLTNQGYKG
+427 N
-437 SYIISFYEGKQISIK
+437 
-452 KAKQLIG
+452 
-459 F
+459 

>member
-57 ALSNENVDDI
+57 ALSNENIDDI

-96 GTITAKINNEKF
+96 GTITAKINNEKL

-156 PFEGKKDLKNGKVK
+156 PFEGKRDLKNGKVK

-201 DLDIQKQIL
+201 DLDIQKKIL

-223 LLSELEK
+223 LLNELEK

-252 VFPELKNIRL
+252 VFPELKNIHL

-300 YKLSNNDKRRMIRN
+300 YKLSNNDKKRIKFLYQN
-314 IASEHKKD
+314 YPKLSDNNFFSEKNFHKLVYYNDKSLVIDLINFKICVSKKD
-322 ENETSHYAEE
+322 ITKMIKLKKLIIETNKPIFPIKAKNLIEE
-332 PNDFL
+332 YNLKEGRELGTKLKKIEDVWVQNNFKITN
-337 DQEELPQVK
+337 QE
-346 EKLAESGEQRR
+346 
-357 QALLRLGAR
+357 
-366 ILDSDIGKKMDLNTF
+366 I
-381 ILNRIVIAEL
+381 NRI
-391 IKVNEL
+391 
-397 EGVEKTEISEGINRY
+397 IN
-412 TIGTYTSIQGAMLKL
+412 
-427 NKLTNQGYKG
+427 N
-437 SYIISFYEGKQISIK
+437 
-452 KAKQLIG
+452 
-459 F
+459 

>member
-57 ALSNENVDDI
+57 ALSNENIDDI

-96 GTITAKINNEKF
+96 GTITAKINNEKL

-201 DLDIQKQIL
+201 DLDIQKKIL

-223 LLSELEK
+223 LLNELEK

-252 VFPELKNIRL
+252 VFPELKNIQL

-300 YKLSNNDKRRMIRN
+300 YKLSNNDKKRIKFLYQN
-314 IASEHKKD
+314 YPKLIDNNFFSEKNFHKLVYYNDKSLVIDLIDFKICVSKKD
-322 ENETSHYAEE
+322 ITKMIKLKKLIIETNKPIFPIKAKNLIEE
-332 PNDFL
+332 YNLKEGRELGTKLKKIEDVWVQNNFKITN
-337 DQEELPQVK
+337 QEV
-346 EKLAESGEQRR
+346 
-357 QALLRLGAR
+357 
-366 ILDSDIGKKMDLNTF
+366 
-381 ILNRIVIAEL
+381 NRI
-391 IKVNEL
+391 
-397 EGVEKTEISEGINRY
+397 IN
-412 TIGTYTSIQGAMLKL
+412 
-427 NKLTNQGYKG
+427 N
-437 SYIISFYEGKQISIK
+437 
-452 KAKQLIG
+452 
-459 F
+459 

>member
-57 ALSNENVDDI
+57 ALSNENIDDI

-96 GTITAKINNEKF
+96 GTITAKINDEKL

-170 FIGNAEN
+170 FIGNVEN

-201 DLDIQKQIL
+201 DLDIQKKIL

-223 LLSELEK
+223 LLNELEK

-252 VFPELKNIRL
+252 VFPELKNIQL

-300 YKLSNNDKRRMIRN
+300 YKLSNNDKKRIKFLYQN
-314 IASEHKKD
+314 YPKLSDNNFFSEKNFHKLVYYNDKSLVIDLIDFKICVSKKD
-322 ENETSHYAEE
+322 ITKMIKLKKLIIETNKPIFPIKAKNLIEE
-332 PNDFL
+332 YNLKEGRELGTKLKKIEDVWVQNNFKITN
-337 DQEELPQVK
+337 QE
-346 EKLAESGEQRR
+346 
-357 QALLRLGAR
+357 
-366 ILDSDIGKKMDLNTF
+366 I
-381 ILNRIVIAEL
+381 NRI
-391 IKVNEL
+391 
-397 EGVEKTEISEGINRY
+397 IN
-412 TIGTYTSIQGAMLKL
+412 
-427 NKLTNQGYKG
+427 N
-437 SYIISFYEGKQISIK
+437 
-452 KAKQLIG
+452 
-459 F
+459 

>member
-57 ALSNENVDDI
+57 ALSNENIDDI

-201 DLDIQKQIL
+201 DLDIQKKIL

-252 VFPELKNIRL
+252 VFPELKNIHL

-300 YKLSNNDKRRMIRN
+300 YKLSNNDKKRIKFLYQN
-314 IASEHKKD
+314 YPNLSDNNFFSEKNFHKLVYYNDKSLVIDLIDFKICVSKKD
-322 ENETSHYAEE
+322 ITKMIKLKKLIIETNKPIFPIKAKNLIEE
-332 PNDFL
+332 YNLKEGRELGTKLKKIEDVWVQNNFKITN
-337 DQEELPQVK
+337 QEV
-346 EKLAESGEQRR
+346 
-357 QALLRLGAR
+357 
-366 ILDSDIGKKMDLNTF
+366 
-381 ILNRIVIAEL
+381 NRI
-391 IKVNEL
+391 
-397 EGVEKTEISEGINRY
+397 IN
-412 TIGTYTSIQGAMLKL
+412 
-427 NKLTNQGYKG
+427 N
-437 SYIISFYEGKQISIK
+437 
-452 KAKQLIG
+452 
-459 F
+459 

>member
-57 ALSNENVDDI
+57 ALSNENIDDI

-80 ILKNN
+80 ILENN
-85 NIKFFETGIEH
+85 NIKYFETGIEH
-96 GTITAKINNEKF
+96 GTITAKINNEKL

-201 DLDIQKQIL
+201 DLDIQKKIL

-223 LLSELEK
+223 LLNELEK

-252 VFPELKNIRL
+252 VFPELKNIHL

-300 YKLSNNDKRRMIRN
+300 YKLSNNDKKRIKFLYQN
-314 IASEHKKD
+314 YPKLSDNNFFSEKNFHKLVYYNDKSLVVDLIDFKICVSKKD
-322 ENETSHYAEE
+322 ITKMIKLKNSIIETNKPIFPIKAKNLIEE
-332 PNDFL
+332 YNLKEGRELGTKLKKIEDVWVQNNFKITN
-337 DQEELPQVK
+337 QEV
-346 EKLAESGEQRR
+346 
-357 QALLRLGAR
+357 
-366 ILDSDIGKKMDLNTF
+366 
-381 ILNRIVIAEL
+381 NRI
-391 IKVNEL
+391 
-397 EGVEKTEISEGINRY
+397 IN
-412 TIGTYTSIQGAMLKL
+412 
-427 NKLTNQGYKG
+427 N
-437 SYIISFYEGKQISIK
+437 
-452 KAKQLIG
+452 
-459 F
+459 